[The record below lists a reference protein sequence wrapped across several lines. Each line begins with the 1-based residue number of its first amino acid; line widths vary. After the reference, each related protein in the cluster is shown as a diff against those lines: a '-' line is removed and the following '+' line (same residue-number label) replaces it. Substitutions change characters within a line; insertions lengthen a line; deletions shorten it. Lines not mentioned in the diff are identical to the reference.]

1 MIPLRTKQQN
11 LDGLRVVKI
20 SSSASLRTCAVFA
33 FFLFKSEYPQTHQ
46 SLANKHTHSHLL
58 EKIRSM
64 GEKAQKKEQSHV
76 DGVPAPQPV
85 KRKLII

>member
-11 LDGLRVVKI
+11 LDGLPAAKI
-20 SSSASLRTCAVFA
+20 SSSASLRIPAVFA
-33 FFLFKSEYPQTHQ
+33 LFLLKSEYPQTQ
-46 SLANKHTHSHLL
+46 WPLANKSTHSHLL

-76 DGVPAPQPV
+76 DGVPTPQPV